1 MSTLLTMHRRA
12 LLKSAALSAV
22 AGLTGRAAAATPLAS
37 SEIPSTPATPA
48 LPTPPS
54 IEADLPAVERTLGL
68 SFTDVERKQLA
79 HGYDD
84 VLQTLAGLRKIT
96 FPNDL
101 PPAVRFDPR
110 LPGKTY
116 AMPTPG
122 ARGAAPQAGALPG
135 SPVEI
140 ALSPA
145 WKQAAW
151 LRARAISSVELTRL
165 YLERI
170 GRIAPRLENFITVT
184 EELALAQAARADE
197 DLARGR
203 VRSALHGVPYGLKDL
218 FDVTQVRTTWG
229 AEPYKDRVA
238 ATNATIVDK
247 LEQAG
252 TVLLGKTAVGALAY
266 GDVWHGGISR
276 NPWNLDEGSSGSSA
290 GSASATAAG
299 LVGFSIG
306 TETLGSIV
314 SPSHRCGVTGLRPT
328 FGRVSRHG
336 AMAAAWSWDKV
347 GPIAR
352 TVSDCAL
359 ALEIIN
365 GGDMRDWGSIDAP
378 FGWDWQANAQVLRV
392 GYAPEWFEGEN
403 ATDVDRRA
411 LEAVRATGAK
421 LVEVS
426 VPKLPYSML
435 YQLVIIEAAA
445 AFAELTFSN
454 RDDELK
460 RQDDMAW
467 PNSIR
472 RAHLFPAVEMVQ
484 LERVRCQVMVA
495 FDRLF
500 SSVDAIIGPSFAADM
515 LTATNASGH
524 PCLALKAGFIDSPTR
539 TMTNEPLD
547 PKGPRHRVPCTISL
561 WAGLFREDVLVTL
574 GRAIEQVLAVTQ
586 EHPPIARS

>member
-1 MSTLLTMHRRA
+1 MPEAPASP
-12 LLKSAALSAV
+12 
-22 AGLTGRAAAATPLAS
+22 AAT
-37 SEIPSTPATPA
+37 A
-48 LPTPPS
+48 LPS
-54 IEADLPAVERTLGL
+54 IEADLPAAERVLGL
-68 SFTDVERKQLA
+68 SFTDAERKQLVN
-79 HGYDD
+79 GYDD
-84 VLQTLAGLRKIT
+84 VLQTLTRLREINYS
-96 FPNDL
+96 NDL
-101 PPAVRFDPR
+101 PPAARFDPR
-110 LPGKTY
+110 LPGRTY
-116 AMPTPG
+116 AMPKPG
-122 ARGAAPQAGALPG
+122 AHGPVASAGALPG
-135 SPVEI
+135 SPDRI

-145 WKQAAW
+145 WQQAAW
-151 LRARAISSVELTRL
+151 LRARAISSVELTQL

-170 GRIAPRLENFITVT
+170 GRLAPQLENFITVT
-184 EELALAQAARADE
+184 DELALAQAFRADK

-218 FDVTQVRTTWG
+218 FDVAGVRTTWG
-229 AEPYKDRVA
+229 AEPYKDRIA
-238 ATNATIVDK
+238 ATNAAVVDK

-252 TVLLGKTAVGALAY
+252 TVLLGKTAVDALAY
-266 GDVWHGGISR
+266 GDVWHGGVSR
-276 NPWNLDEGSSGSSA
+276 NPWNPEEGSSGSSA

-314 SPSHRCGVTGLRPT
+314 SPAHRCGVTGLRPT

-336 AMAAAWSWDKV
+336 AMAAAWRWDKV

-365 GGDMRDWGSIDAP
+365 GGDARDWGSIDAP
-378 FGWDWQANAQVLRV
+378 FGWDWQADAQSLRV
-392 GYAPEWFEGEN
+392 GYVPEWFEGEN

-411 LEAVRATGAK
+411 LEAVRVIGAK
-421 LVEVS
+421 PIEVS
-426 VPKLPYSML
+426 VPDFPYSML
-435 YQLVIIEAAA
+435 YQLVLAEAAA
-445 AFAELTFSN
+445 AFAPLTFSN
-454 RDDELK
+454 RDDELR

-484 LERVRCQVMVA
+484 LERMRCQVMVA
-495 FDRLF
+495 FDGLF
-500 SSVDAIIGPSFAADM
+500 STVDAIIGPSLAANM
-515 LTATNASGH
+515 ISATNASGH
-524 PCLALKAGFIDSPTR
+524 PCLALKAGFLDRPTR

-547 PKGPRHRVPCTISL
+547 PKGPLHRVPCTVSL